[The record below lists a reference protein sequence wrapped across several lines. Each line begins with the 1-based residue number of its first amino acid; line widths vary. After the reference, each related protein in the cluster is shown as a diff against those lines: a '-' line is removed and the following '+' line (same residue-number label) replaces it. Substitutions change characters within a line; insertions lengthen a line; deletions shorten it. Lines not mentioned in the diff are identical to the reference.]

1 MTTTLDVSE
10 LDDEH
15 ERRRDFRRANG
26 APLVSDPNNPDKS
39 LRYSRCSSYAKLLD
53 DEEALTNWRIWKAME
68 GVARSK
74 ALATQIVGTR
84 DDDKEQKKELRERAL
99 DKGAANEK
107 ADQGTGLHAILARIE
122 DPSDDFEV
130 PPEYEADVSSYLRCM
145 RTYGLE
151 SALIEC
157 HMVNDEFRAAGTADR
172 IYRLTVPL
180 LTPAGSY
187 LEPGTLVVGDLKT
200 GQKLDFSLP
209 GYAVQM
215 ALYATGV
222 LYDIHAERRLI
233 TPTIDPNWTL
243 LVHTPAGRSICR
255 LLWCSIEVGNYGA
268 FIAHEVKEWRRR
280 WKSGVDGYDE
290 LPVPE
295 PTVPGPSADVGP
307 ETVEATPPPD
317 IMPDLIIWC
326 QERLIQVGLNDHARK
341 WLLAMWPTDLPKP
354 SQITEPSDV
363 VRLLD
368 LLDSIE
374 AEFTLPLVGIDP
386 RSVYQTGKHRS
397 EINRSNSFMLTS

>member
-1 MTTTLDVSE
+1 MTTSIEIAE

-26 APLVSDPNNPDKS
+26 APLVSDPDNPDKS
-39 LRYSRCSSYAKLLD
+39 LRYSRCSSYAKVLD

-74 ALATQIVGTR
+74 ALATQVVATR
-84 DDDKEQKKELRERAL
+84 DDDRESKKGLRERAL

-122 DPSDDFEV
+122 DVSDDFVV
-130 PPEYEADVSSYLRCM
+130 PDEYDADVSSYLRCL

-157 HMVNDEFRAAGTADR
+157 HMVNDDYRAAGTADR
-172 IYRLTVPL
+172 IYRLTRPL
-180 LTPAGSY
+180 LTPHGDY

-222 LYDIHAERRLI
+222 LYDIHAERRLV
-233 TPTIDPNWTL
+233 TPDIDPNWTL

-255 LLWCSIEVGNYGA
+255 LLWCSIETGLYGA
-268 FIAHEVKEWRRR
+268 FIAHEVKQWRKR
-280 WKSGVDGYDE
+280 WKSGAPGYDE

-295 PTVPGPSADVGP
+295 PTCPDPTSTVPEDR
-307 ETVEATPPPD
+307 EATPPGE
-317 IMPDLIIWC
+317 IMAEMLAWC
-326 QERLIQVGLNDHARK
+326 RERITAIGLNDHARR
-341 WLLAMWPTDLPKP
+341 WLITSWPADLPKP
-354 SQITEPSDV
+354 SAITTPDNV

-368 LLDSIE
+368 LLDAIE
-374 AEFTLPLVGIDP
+374 AEFSLQFPGNDP
-386 RSVYQTGKHRS
+386 RLAYQIGKNKN
-397 EINRSNSFMLTS
+397 EMDRSNSFMMNS